1 MNAINPSLVSNSRP
15 LGYPAPGTTQPG
27 RVNAQAM
34 AVVAQLGT
42 QTRLL
47 MDGKVLYNEPLV
59 QQLVQMGPM
68 VVPALQNFFMSVN
81 NIPALVEGLYVA
93 EKLASR
99 GVDTAAIAQSTA
111 RWNSH
116 PDPLVQMNLARF
128 YRKINNPGTFGPMM
142 ATLMNQAVNQYASLS
157 LPNYNVS
164 REVGETVLDQIANRT
179 ADVLVQR
186 LTPLWQA
193 LLLQQAPQS
202 KK

>member
-1 MNAINPSLVSNSRP
+1 MNAISPSLASSARPVQYPTPGASLPNQVSAR
-15 LGYPAPGTTQPG
+15 
-27 RVNAQAM
+27 AM
-34 AVVAQLGT
+34 AGVAQLGT

-47 MDGKVLYNEPLV
+47 MNGSVLYNEPLV

-81 NIPALVEGLYVA
+81 SIPALVEGLYVA
-93 EKLASR
+93 EKLAER
-99 GVDTAAIAQSTA
+99 GVDTTPIAQSTA

-142 ATLMNQAVNQYASLS
+142 ATLINQAVNQYASLS
-157 LPNYNVS
+157 SPNYNVS
-164 REVGETVLDQIANRT
+164 QEVGETVLNQIANRT
-179 ADVLVQR
+179 ADVVLQR

-193 LLLQQAPQS
+193 LALQQAPQS